1 MELPRAALTPVERKL
16 WHFLLDHLAEH
27 TYQPSV
33 REIGRQLRI
42 PSTRTVTDLLRALE
56 AKQYVRRAPGRSRGV
71 ILEGFAGAI
80 GTQPVP
86 VVHFTAEGKS
96 VVERHITLERSL
108 IPTDEAYFVQATG
121 EDAPAHAVRE
131 GDLLLVH
138 PDARIPEDAPVVARV
153 GRSILVRTLQH
164 RGAAVVLKAP
174 SGDAL
179 DLVLGAD
186 DGFRVLGPLAA
197 VIRRTMPHPDE
208 HAAEDAADDGREA

>member
-33 REIGRQLRI
+33 REIARQLRI

-56 AKQYVRRAPGRSRGV
+56 AKRYVRRAPGRSRGV
-71 ILEGFAGAI
+71 VLEGFAGAI

-86 VVHFTAEGKS
+86 VVHFTAEGKA
-96 VVERHITLERSL
+96 VVESYLTLERSFL
-108 IPTDEAYFVQATG
+108 PTDEAYFVRASG

-138 PDARIPEDAPVVARV
+138 PDARVPEDAPVVARV
-153 GRSILVRTLQH
+153 GLSVLVRTLQH
-164 RGAAVVLKAP
+164 RGAAVLLRAP
-174 SGDAL
+174 SSEAR

-186 DGFRVLGPLAA
+186 DGFRILGPLAA

-208 HAAEDAADDGREA
+208 TAVDASADTASDS

>member
-33 REIGRQLRI
+33 REIARHLRI

-56 AKQYVRRAPGRSRGV
+56 VKRYVRRTPGRSRGV
-71 ILEGFAGAI
+71 ILEGFAGGI

-86 VVHFTAEGKS
+86 VVHFSAEGQA
-96 VVERHITLERSL
+96 VVERHVTMERAFL
-108 IPTDEAYFVQATG
+108 PTDEAYFVHASG

-138 PDARIPEDAPVVARV
+138 PDARVPEEAPVVARV
-153 GRSILVRTLQH
+153 GLSILVRTLQH
-164 RGAAVVLKAP
+164 RGAAIVLRAP
-174 SGDAL
+174 SADGR
-179 DLVLGAD
+179 DLVLGPD

-197 VIRRTMPHPDE
+197 VLRRTLPHPDE
-208 HAAEDAADDGREA
+208 AGAALEELRERER